1 MLAAVLT
8 APGVLEIQDRPTL
21 VPGAGEAVLDVHLA
35 GVCGT
40 DLALYSGDYP
50 VPLPLVLGHE
60 FVGRVASVGAGA
72 DPALVGRR
80 ATAEINNS
88 CPQNSESPCVACQMG
103 MPTHCLRRTTT
114 GIVAHDGAFAQ
125 QICVP
130 VDNLHLLPDGL
141 TDREAVFVE
150 PLAAALQ
157 TFDMSP
163 LKPGQTVVVLGAGR
177 LGYLVAGVARAR
189 GARVLAV
196 ARSQASCD
204 RIERLLEVETLQSG
218 SPDEVVAKV
227 LDWVAIQRGQASS
240 EKMGADHVVEATGS
254 GSSEILALASR
265 LVRPRGTIHLKSTP
279 GAFTPGISLTD
290 LVVNEVRLQGSRCG
304 RFAPAIEFLAK
315 RLFPVA
321 ELVSEE
327 YPLAQAALALERA
340 RHVSKVVL
348 RCL

>member
-8 APGVLEIQDRPTL
+8 APGVLEIQDRPAL
-21 VPGAGEAVLDVHLA
+21 VPERGEAVLDVHLA

-60 FVGRVASVGAGA
+60 FVGRVASVG
-72 DPALVGRR
+72 DKSDSDLVGRR

-88 CPQNSESPCVACQMG
+88 CPPDCESPCVACQNG
-103 MPTHCLRRTTT
+103 LPTHCLRRTVT
-114 GIVAHDGAFAQ
+114 GIIAHDGAFAQ
-125 QICVP
+125 QIRVP
-130 VDNLHLLPDGL
+130 VDNLRFLPEDL
-141 TDREAVFVE
+141 SDREAVLVE

-157 TFDMSP
+157 TFEMSP
-163 LKPGQTVVVLGAGR
+163 LEPSQTVVVLGAGR
-177 LGYLVAGVARAR
+177 LGYLIAGVARAR

-196 ARSQASCD
+196 ARSQATCD
-204 RIERLLEVETLQSG
+204 RVRSLLGIETLPCDSTE
-218 SPDEVVAKV
+218 EVIAGV
-227 LDWVAIQRGQASS
+227 LDWVARQRGQASP

-279 GAFTPGISLTD
+279 GAFAPGIPLTD

-304 RFAPAIEFLAK
+304 RFAPAIEFLS
-315 RLFPVA
+315 RRPFPVA

-348 RCL
+348 RCV